1 MKKILTVSL
10 GALLIA
16 TAANADI
23 ASVDYVTD
31 VANSKQDASTIGTV
45 TAGNMGTTASTVVGA
60 ISEVAGEAAAA
71 QSTANA
77 AQTTANSALTKAN
90 AAVVANN
97 AIQAGAGTKI
107 TYDSKGLVTGSS
119 SLTASDIPTL
129 SISKVDGLQTA
140 LNSKQDKLTIDS
152 ELSKTST
159 NPVQNKVVAEELAGK
174 QNASTAVE
182 VTTAGTAVGSAMVPV
197 YVNASGVVAPITSYA
212 GNAATA
218 TKATEDASGN
228 VITTTY
234 ATKTELAGKQDKLT
248 IDSALNTGS
257 TNPVQNMV
265 VAKAL
270 NEKQAVLGYTPENS
284 ANKVTTATGLTA
296 SSTDTQYPSA
306 KLVYTAVNGKQDK
319 LTTSN
324 IKGSNGVSVGISNGV
339 ITVTGTTYST
349 GTDTESGLT
358 KLYPEIGS
366 NTDGTMTQS
375 AIKAALGTKQDT
387 IDDLGTIRSGA
398 TLGASAVQPATLG
411 NYATKTALT
420 TGLNGKQ
427 DLVANGTDGN
437 FYVADYKSAWG
448 DMFTLMPKDKKCND
462 ADVKCALTHKNGKY
476 GWEIVRE

>member
-23 ASVDYVTD
+23 ASVDYVD
-31 VANSKQDASTIGTV
+31 DQVLAV
-45 TAGNMGTTASTVVGA
+45 
-60 ISEVAGEAAAA
+60 
-71 QSTANA
+71 
-77 AQTTANSALTKAN
+77 QTTANSALTKAN

-97 AIQAGAGTKI
+97 AIQAGTGTKI

-182 VTTAGTAVGSAMVPV
+182 VTTAGTAVGSATVPV

-270 NEKQAVLGYTPENS
+270 NEKQAALGYTPENS

-349 GTDTESGLT
+349 GTEDKSGLT
-358 KLYPEIGS
+358 KLYPEIGV

-375 AIKAALGTKQDT
+375 AIKAALGTKQNT
-387 IDDLGTIRSGA
+387 IADLDTIRSGA

-411 NYATKTALT
+411 NYATKTELT
-420 TGLNGKQ
+420 TGLNDKQ
-427 DLVANGTDGN
+427 VVAPIGESEDN
-437 FYVADYKSAWG
+437 FYVTNNDGAWG
-448 DMFTLMPKDKKCND
+448 DMFTAMPKDPKCND

>member
-23 ASVDYVTD
+23 ASVDYVTG
-31 VANSKQDASTIGTV
+31 VANSKQD
-45 TAGNMGTTASTVVGA
+45 
-60 ISEVAGEAAAA
+60 
-71 QSTANA
+71 
-77 AQTTANSALTKAN
+77 
-90 AAVVANN
+90 
-97 AIQAGAGTKI
+97 
-107 TYDSKGLVTGSS
+107 
-119 SLTASDIPTL
+119 
-129 SISKVDGLQTA
+129 
-140 LNSKQDKLTIDS
+140 
-152 ELSKTST
+152 
-159 NPVQNKVVAEELAGK
+159 
-174 QNASTAVE
+174 ASTAVE
-182 VTTAGTAVGSAMVPV
+182 VTTAGTAVGSATVPV

-218 TKATEDASGN
+218 TKATQDASGN

-248 IDSALNTGS
+248 IDSALNTSS

-270 NEKQAVLGYTPENS
+270 KEKQAVLGYTPEDS

-296 SSTDTQYPSA
+296 SSTDTQYPSG

-349 GTDTESGLT
+349 GTDTKSGLT

-375 AIKAALGTKQDT
+375 AIKAALG
-387 IDDLGTIRSGA
+387 S
-398 TLGASAVQPATLG
+398 
-411 NYATKTALT
+411 YATKTGLT
-420 TGLNGKQ
+420 TGLNSKQ

-448 DMFTLMPKDKKCND
+448 DMFTLMPKDPKCD
-462 ADVKCALTHKNGKY
+462 DPDVKCALTHENGKY

>member
-23 ASVDYVTD
+23 ASVDYVD
-31 VANSKQDASTIGTV
+31 DQVLAV
-45 TAGNMGTTASTVVGA
+45 
-60 ISEVAGEAAAA
+60 
-71 QSTANA
+71 
-77 AQTTANSALTKAN
+77 QTTANSALTKAN

-97 AIQAGAGTKI
+97 AIQAGTGTKI

-182 VTTAGTAVGSAMVPV
+182 VTTAGTAVGSATVPV

-270 NEKQAVLGYTPENS
+270 NEKQAALGYTPENN

-349 GTDTESGLT
+349 GTEDKSGLT
-358 KLYPEIGS
+358 KLYPEIGV

-375 AIKAALGTKQDT
+375 AIKAALGTKQNT
-387 IDDLGTIRSGA
+387 IADLDTIRSGA

-411 NYATKTALT
+411 NYATKTELT
-420 TGLNGKQ
+420 TGLNDKQ
-427 DLVANGTDGN
+427 VVAPIGESEDN
-437 FYVADYKSAWG
+437 FYVTNNDGAWG
-448 DMFTLMPKDKKCND
+448 DMFTAMPKDPKCND